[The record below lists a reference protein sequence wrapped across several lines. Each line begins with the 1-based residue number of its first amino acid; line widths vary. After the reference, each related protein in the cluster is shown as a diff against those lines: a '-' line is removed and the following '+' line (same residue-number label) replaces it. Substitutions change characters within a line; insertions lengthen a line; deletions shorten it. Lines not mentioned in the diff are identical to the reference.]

1 MWSEMKKILNEDILL
16 RLSLDLLLN
25 LFLDFIIY
33 TLE

>member
-1 MWSEMKKILNEDILL
+1 MKKILNEDILL